1 MNTRNLKGWPFE
13 LLYGQVSPTG
23 GEGAGPGNPY

>member
-1 MNTRNLKGWPFE
+1 MKLEGWPFE
-13 LLYGQVSPTG
+13 PIGDDIAPMG